1 MDLSDSKK
9 KLALAGIICG
19 VAAACLA
26 AFGNPANMAF
36 CIACFIRDTA
46 GALGMHSTATVQY
59 ARPEII
65 GLVLG
70 AFIISIATKEY
81 RSMAGSSPMVRF
93 VLGMILA
100 VGSLVFLGCPLRMII
115 RMSAGD
121 LNAWVALIGFVLG
134 VGTGVIALK
143 KGFSL
148 GRAHAANRMNGYVLP
163 VLLAGILILALATT
177 LLKSSES
184 GPGSMHAPI
193 LMSLIGGL
201 VFGAVA
207 QKSRMCFA
215 GSIRDVILMKNFDLL
230 SIIGS
235 FFVVMLVGAVSLL
248 GLWMLSKRP
257 AHGFLV
263 YAYLIVEL
271 AALVAAI
278 LVIRKLQDGRGVLRF
293 RDHTVQCFPGNANY
307 ILLYLTFLVSVAVQ
321 AAGFCL
327 GPVAVLYAVEIVWL
341 LAMAVYYTVRL
352 M

>member
-1 MDLSDSKK
+1 MDKRDK
-9 KLALAGIICG
+9 
-19 VAAACLA
+19 AAERAKREDAIL
-26 AFGNPANMAF
+26 N
-36 CIACFIRDTA
+36 R
-46 GALGMHSTATVQY
+46 
-59 ARPEII
+59 
-65 GLVLG
+65 VL
-70 AFIISIATKEY
+70 IWI
-81 RSMAGSSPMVRF
+81 AGSVVFEALLLLLNRYY
-93 VLGMILA
+93 VEYDTTEEILIA
-100 VGSLVFLGCPLRMII
+100 KGIYD
-115 RMSAGD
+115 A
-121 LNAWVALIGFVLG
+121 
-134 VGTGVIALK
+134 TGVLS
-143 KGFSL
+143 F
-148 GRAHAANRMNGYVLP
+148 VLP
-163 VLLAGILILALATT
+163 VCFVGALIWWVLSRRKSKKTLVPQIVTTILALLSVSAILTHFFV
-177 LLKSSES
+177 ES
-184 GPGSMHAPI
+184 GVKALYVGVPCVAV
-193 LMSLIGGL
+193 LAL
-201 VFGAVA
+201 VYYLY
-207 QKSRMCFA
+207 QRE
-215 GSIRDVILMKNFDLL
+215 
-230 SIIGS
+230 